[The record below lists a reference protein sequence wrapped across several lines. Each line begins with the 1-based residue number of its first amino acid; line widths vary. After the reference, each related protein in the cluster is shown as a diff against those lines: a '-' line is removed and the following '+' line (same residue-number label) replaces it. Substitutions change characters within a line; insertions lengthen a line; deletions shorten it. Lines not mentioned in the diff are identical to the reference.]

1 MSGQLAVFSGEQF
14 TVMMQEIGV
23 TQVEEFM
30 MIFTLKLPT
39 ALLKKLH
46 RLTLFKYTVWITVFF

>member
-1 MSGQLAVFSGEQF
+1 MAGQLAVFSSEQF

-23 TQVEEFM
+23 TQVEGFV

-39 ALLKKLH
+39 ALLKKP
-46 RLTLFKYTVWITVFF
+46 

>member
-30 MIFTLKLPT
+30 IFTLKLPT
-39 ALLKKLH
+39 ALSKKLH